1 MRRTV
6 QRISREKWSLALLP
20 ARRNVT
26 KLAAPRSESQD
37 DRERGAM
44 PSRAGC
50 GPAGG
55 GCVSGSGT
63 GEWVWGLDMGA
74 VQAGDAAE
82 TMDRLWTAFGRPVPG
97 IPKVRMPQQGT
108 EDQGIAVLQDSLLSL
123 SYDPIHGYVA
133 FVDTP
138 ATAAEV
144 VERDIIDHPWVQR
157 LREIHQL
164 QTAWYVFPS
173 AEHSRF
179 QHVVGAMHLGSVVA
193 DRLYPSLKAACPDA
207 PSRPLVES
215 LLRLAGLLH
224 DVGHGPFGHFFDDH
238 FLSQYGLTHETL
250 GAHIIRDEL
259 GSQLRRLRR
268 SPSGPFLPDESLDPG
283 QIAWLIQRPQ
293 SSATDADQPRWL
305 LFLRSL
311 LSGIYTIDNMDFV
324 LRDAYMAGYSQKSFD
339 FDRLLHYSFFSDQ
352 GLTIQ
357 DRGIDS
363 LIRFM
368 AMRAELF
375 RAVYFHRTVRA
386 IDITLGDLFLA
397 SRKWLFPGNP
407 LDHLD
412 AYREFTEWSL
422 IVDAKRWALSPQ
434 MDQREIGQRWR
445 QLANRNVRWK
455 MLCQRN
461 LVFAE
466 ADAEHSSIFSDSR
479 LVEQRV
485 RGLLPTDLS
494 DLPLRIDIA
503 RHLYRPQPNRG
514 AVAANFLYDSEQE
527 RTRPLRDNQ
536 LFRYLPISHRVCRI
550 YGESHEHAAEVAR
563 VLDQLIGPGGA
574 DDLTNM

>member
-1 MRRTV
+1 MVNLGIMAFPPRGCPKVPPTKAFPPLRR
-6 QRISREKWSLALLP
+6 WL
-20 ARRNVT
+20 
-26 KLAAPRSESQD
+26 
-37 DRERGAM
+37 
-44 PSRAGC
+44 
-50 GPAGG
+50 
-55 GCVSGSGT
+55 
-63 GEWVWGLDMGA
+63 
-74 VQAGDAAE
+74 GDAAVSRKWPLS
-82 TMDRLWTAFGRPVPG
+82 RLALRSPSRGEARRPSREFHG
-97 IPKVRMPQQGT
+97 AMALHDASI
-108 EDQGIAVLQDSLLSL
+108 SL

-138 ATAAEV
+138 ATAEEI

-193 DRLYPSLKAACPDA
+193 DRLYPSLQATCPDA
-207 PSRPLVES
+207 PSRPLIES
-215 LLRLAGLLH
+215 LLRMAGLLH
-224 DVGHGPFGHFFDDH
+224 DVGHGPFGHFFDEH
-238 FLSQYGLTHETL
+238 FLSQYGLTHESL
-250 GAHIIRDEL
+250 GAHIIRHEL
-259 GSQLRRLRR
+259 GPHLQRLRR
-268 SPSGPFLPDESLDPG
+268 APSGPFLPHESLDPQ

-293 SSATDADQPRWL
+293 STATDEDHPRWL
-305 LFLRSL
+305 IFLRSL

-339 FDRLLHYSFFSDQ
+339 CDRLLRYSFFSEQ

-357 DRGIDS
+357 DRGIDA

-368 AMRAELF
+368 ATRAELF

-386 IDITLGDLFLA
+386 IDLTLGDLFLA
-397 SRKWLFPGNP
+397 SREWLFPGNP

-422 IVDAKRWALSPQ
+422 IVDAKRWALSQ
-434 MDQREIGQRWR
+434 HAGQREAGERWR
-445 QLANRNVRWK
+445 QLANRSVRWK

-466 ADAEHSSIFSDSR
+466 ADAEHSSIFSDRR

-485 RGLLPTDLS
+485 RGLLPAALAE
-494 DLPLRIDIA
+494 LPLRIDIA
-503 RHLYRPQPNRG
+503 RHLYRPQPSRQT
-514 AVAANFLYDSEQE
+514 VVANFLYDSEQQ

-550 YGESHEHAAEVAR
+550 YGESQEHAAEVAR